1 MHFSKREKKTLV
13 TLTIH
18 TLDKELRQN
27 FFIFTLQNI
36 KISLRNVRMSNMIV
50 LTVLNSSLNSDFALV
65 FNPWTQIM
73 PGSPS
78 DTFSNFNGMH
88 LSQKNI
94 YQISW
99 ITQVFNTSCLL
110 FFYCLEQRN
119 EEKSNLTYY
128 QDFSCKLLLTLKNFK
143 ELRFTLD
150 SWTKTNVRQQNLL
163 DKEM

>member
-1 MHFSKREKKTLV
+1 MAFTWDKTVTWTGNVKLLKRMHFSKREKKTLV
-13 TLTIH
+13 TLTVH

-110 FFYCLEQRN
+110 FFLLFRA
-119 EEKSNLTYY
+119 EKWRKIEF
-128 QDFSCKLLLTLKNFK
+128 DLLS
-143 ELRFTLD
+143 RFQL
-150 SWTKTNVRQQNLL
+150 
-163 DKEM
+163 